1 MKKIALL
8 LMTLFCLS
16 ISAQEKKQED
26 VSKSKTVELLQKDG
40 VLLKKDFYDIGKI
53 SGVTFQNIVITDIS
67 TNQKTGALRI
77 ETYYYSSSL
86 GTDTYIGTLD
96 YDELAGCIKS
106 LTYIKENIITSL
118 PDNYV
123 ECEYKTK
130 DGVSLGA
137 FVRTSKKEKEW
148 NIYIQTKKYTSRSQ
162 EFMKAEK
169 IDEIIS
175 ILNQSLENLKS
186 HL

>member
-1 MKKIALL
+1 MKKIFFLL
-8 LMTLFCLS
+8 IVMFCLS
-16 ISAQEKKQED
+16 ANAQDKKQED
-26 VSKSKTVELLQKDG
+26 ISKSKTVELLQKDG
-40 VLLKKDFYDIGKI
+40 VLLKKDFYDIGKTT
-53 SGVTFQNIVITDIS
+53 GVTFQNIVITDIS
-67 TNQKTGALRI
+67 TGEKTGALRI
-77 ETYYYSSSL
+77 ETSYFSSI

-106 LTYIKENIITSL
+106 LKYIKDNIITTL
-118 PDNYV
+118 PDNYI

-137 FVRTSKKEKEW
+137 FLQTTKKGKEW
-148 NIYIQTKKYTSRSQ
+148 KIYIQTKSYTNRSQ

-175 ILNQSLENLKS
+175 FLEQSLENLKS

>member
-1 MKKIALL
+1 MRKICFLL
-8 LMTLFCLS
+8 IAIFCLS
-16 ISAQEKKQED
+16 VNAQEKKQED

-40 VLLKKDFYDIGKI
+40 VLLKKDFYDIGKVGGA
-53 SGVTFQNIVITDIS
+53 SFQNIVITDVS
-67 TNQKTGALRI
+67 TGQKTGALRI
-77 ETYYYSSSL
+77 ETSYYSSI

-106 LTYIKENIITSL
+106 LTYIKDNIITTI
-118 PDNYV
+118 PENYV

-137 FVRTSKKEKEW
+137 YLSTTKKEKTW
-148 NIYIQTKKYTSRSQ
+148 KIYVQTKSYTNRSQ
-162 EFMKAEK
+162 TFMKAEN
-169 IDEIIS
+169 ISEIIS
-175 ILNQSLENLKS
+175 LLNQSLESLKS